1 MTVREPPPGTGAGP
15 IAHDAQS
22 ATDSG
27 PRAASRG
34 AGLAADLVARYGVL
48 LAIVATFAAFSLL
61 RPDSFFTVLTMKG
74 ILRDCA
80 PLLVVSLGV
89 TVVLVMNEYDLSVG
103 GLISLCATLVIV
115 FISTQY
121 QGMNY
126 VLAIVL
132 TLLIGAGLGA
142 FNGVLVAYVRLPS
155 FILTIATG
163 TIFTGLSLEIVSS
176 QSVFQG
182 IAPDYP
188 RIANGT
194 FLGFSNVVFIA
205 LGVLLI
211 VHVFLRHTEPGRYMY
226 AIGGNAEAAR
236 LSGLRVR
243 VLKTVGF
250 AAVGL
255 GAAIAAILLTSQAGA
270 SNPNTGAGFLLP
282 AYAAAFLG
290 SSMFRAALFTPLGTA
305 LGALYLQIIGTGLTI
320 LNLSGPLV
328 QIIQGGIL
336 VAAILVS
343 RAVRGREDG

>member
-1 MTVREPPPGTGAGP
+1 MDVRGTDLSAERADVQATSDGPGGARSSPGAP
-15 IAHDAQS
+15 RRS
-22 ATDSG
+22 A
-27 PRAASRG
+27 AE
-34 AGLAADLVARYGVL
+34 LLARYGVL

-61 RPDSFFTVLTMKG
+61 RPDSFFTALTMKG

-80 PLLVVSLGV
+80 PLLIVSLGV

-115 FISTQY
+115 FLSTQY

-126 VLAIVL
+126 LVAIAL
-132 TLLIGAGLGA
+132 TLLIGAGIGA
-142 FNGVLVAYVRLPS
+142 VNGVLVAYLRLPS
-155 FILTIATG
+155 FILTIAAG
-163 TIFTGLSLEIVSS
+163 TVFTGLSLEIVTS

-182 IAPDYP
+182 IDPAYT

-205 LGVLLI
+205 IAVLLI
-211 VHVFLRHTEPGRYMY
+211 VHVFMRHTEPGRYMY
-226 AIGGNAEAAR
+226 AIGGNPEAAR

-243 VLKTVGF
+243 LLKSIGF

-255 GAAIAAILLTSQAGA
+255 GAAVAGILLTSQAGA
-270 SNPNTGAGFLLP
+270 SNPNAGVGFLLP

-290 SSMFRAALFTPLGTA
+290 SSMFRSGLFTPMGTA

-343 RAVRGREDG
+343 RAVRGREG